1 MLARRR
7 VVDVR
12 DDPFALAAA
21 AAAALTERTGR
32 PRHDV
37 AVVLGSGWASAA
49 ELLEEVAGAPPARVD
64 LRQVPGFPHPTV
76 EHHRATAHS
85 LAVGERSVLVLAG
98 RVHLYEGRDPAEVV
112 HGVRTAA
119 ATGCRV
125 VVLTNAA
132 GSIDPAVAVGTPV
145 LIADHLNLTGRNP
158 IVGLADRPGAP
169 RFPDLSAVYSPRLR
183 ALARHADPTLTE
195 GVYAGLLGPSF
206 ETPAEIRALA
216 ALGADLV
223 GMSTVLEAIAAAQLG
238 VEVLGLSL
246 VTNPAAGTTPAPVR
260 ADDVFAAARAA
271 VPRLAGLLA
280 DLLRAPRLLPGRPP
294 AAGPLAPQAVT

>member
-7 VVDVR
+7 VVAVR
-12 DDPFALAAA
+12 DDPSALAAA
-21 AAAALTERTGR
+21 AAAALSDRTGR

-37 AVVLGSGWASAA
+37 AVVLGSGWAEAA
-49 ELLEEVAGAPPARVD
+49 DLLGEATATPPVRVELRE
-64 LRQVPGFPHPTV
+64 VPGFPHPTV

-85 LAVGERSVLVLAG
+85 LAVGGRSVLVLAG
-98 RVHLYEGRDPAEVV
+98 RVHLYEGRSPAQVV

-119 ATGCRV
+119 AAGCRV

-132 GSIDPAVAVGTPV
+132 GSIDPAVTVGTPM

-169 RFPDLSAVYSPRLR
+169 RFPDLSAVYSTRLR
-183 ALARHADPTLTE
+183 TLARAVEPTLAE

-206 ETPAEIRALA
+206 ETPAEIRMLR

-246 VTNPAAGTTPAPVR
+246 VTNPAAGTTPAPVH

-280 DLLRAPRLLPGRPP
+280 EVLRSPGLLD
-294 AAGPLAPQAVT
+294 T